1 MQSNKIYHAAMY
13 LRLSQE
19 DGDVSN
25 ATKAESNSIS
35 NQRTLIT
42 QFLENKDDI
51 ELVSTRI
58 DDGYTG
64 SNFDRPQFQLMI
76 EDIKKGIIDCVI
88 VKDLS
93 RFGRE
98 YIDAGNYIER
108 IFPMLGVRFISVT
121 DGIDSINQ
129 NNTDM
134 IVSFKN
140 LLNDAYCRD
149 ISIKIRANLQALM
162 KQGKYIG
169 AFPVYGYMKDP
180 DDVHRLVIDPE
191 AAATVRDIY
200 KYKISGMNNT
210 EIARALD
217 NRRIL
222 TPLAYKESKGENLK
236 SPFKKNKELT
246 WDHTTIKGILSNP
259 IYTGMLAQG
268 RYTTPNHKVKKCFKK
283 PETEW
288 IIVHGTHDA
297 IIDTREFDLV
307 QKIMSLDTRTS
318 PNERKVYP
326 LCGLV
331 VCGDCGASMVKKDV
345 PGSNGK
351 VYSYYICNKNKQT
364 RQCSSHRIP
373 KDKLEDIILKVVQI
387 HIANILDIKR
397 IMEFI
402 NKVPFQEL
410 DIQELEKKKAYQ
422 TKNMEKYRQLRNS
435 LYEDLKEGLI
445 SQADYNELFEGYK
458 HKISELL
465 MVIGEYDREIQD
477 ILHDRDEKY
486 KWIDHFAEYQNI
498 QSLTRIAAVELIDQV
513 SVFEKNRIEVTFNFD
528 DCYTQILDQITQL
541 GYEVDTDEEGRI
553 HFDKKEASIEE
564 KI

>member
-76 EDIKKGIIDCVI
+76 EDIKKGIVDCVI

-162 KQGKYIG
+162 KQGKFIG

-191 AAATVRDIY
+191 AATTVRDIY
-200 KYKISGMNNT
+200 KYKISGMNN
-210 EIARALD
+210 
-217 NRRIL
+217 
-222 TPLAYKESKGENLK
+222 S
-236 SPFKKNKELT
+236 
-246 WDHTTIKGILSNP
+246 
-259 IYTGMLAQG
+259 
-268 RYTTPNHKVKKCFKK
+268 
-283 PETEW
+283 
-288 IIVHGTHDA
+288 
-297 IIDTREFDLV
+297 
-307 QKIMSLDTRTS
+307 
-318 PNERKVYP
+318 
-326 LCGLV
+326 
-331 VCGDCGASMVKKDV
+331 
-345 PGSNGK
+345 
-351 VYSYYICNKNKQT
+351 
-364 RQCSSHRIP
+364 
-373 KDKLEDIILKVVQI
+373 
-387 HIANILDIKR
+387 
-397 IMEFI
+397 
-402 NKVPFQEL
+402 
-410 DIQELEKKKAYQ
+410 
-422 TKNMEKYRQLRNS
+422 
-435 LYEDLKEGLI
+435 
-445 SQADYNELFEGYK
+445 
-458 HKISELL
+458 
-465 MVIGEYDREIQD
+465 
-477 ILHDRDEKY
+477 
-486 KWIDHFAEYQNI
+486 
-498 QSLTRIAAVELIDQV
+498 
-513 SVFEKNRIEVTFNFD
+513 
-528 DCYTQILDQITQL
+528 
-541 GYEVDTDEEGRI
+541 
-553 HFDKKEASIEE
+553 
-564 KI
+564 